1 MDEGLVNKQ
10 EIVHNL
16 SKQTVMAGRVFD
28 MNIVN
33 QPRMDSLHDI
43 VEIQSGMHLFDFMS
57 SVLYEEE
64 VCEFYYNIS
73 FQEDGSIRTR
83 VKNIIV
89 HLDEDLRGTILGVP
103 RRGIRFVVGKVCSVD
118 FVKICSKLPTTRCA
132 GLFKKL

>member
-43 VEIQSGMHLFDFMS
+43 VEIQSWMHLFDFKS
-57 SVLYEEE
+57 LVLHEEE
-64 VCEFYYNIS
+64 VREFYYNIT
-73 FQEDGSIRTR
+73 FGEDGSLNTR
-83 VKNIIV
+83 VK
-89 HLDEDLRGTILGVP
+89 T
-103 RRGIRFVVGKVCSVD
+103 
-118 FVKICSKLPTTRCA
+118 
-132 GLFKKL
+132 